1 MSHDPRAAAARVLL
15 QVRDGGRSLADA
27 LPVAQAAFDDER
39 DAALVQELVYGTL
52 RWYFRLDACLA
63 HLLKKPLK
71 TRDADLHCL
80 MLIGLYQLDQLAL
93 PERVAVHETVQAV
106 RALDKD
112 WARGLVNAVLR
123 NFQREGQQLEQAIQD
138 DPAAVHAHPHWLIE
152 CLQSDWPE
160 HWQAILA
167 ANNMRP
173 PLCLRV
179 NQQHMTRA
187 EYLDVL
193 AERAIDALPVAET
206 SQGICLSKPQAV
218 GRLPGFDAGHVSV
231 QDGAAQLAAPLLQL
245 APGMRVLDACA
256 APGGKTAHMLE
267 LEQQIEVTAIDIK
280 VQRLQRIRENLGR
293 LGLHAELLASDA
305 AHPADWWDG
314 RSFDRILLDA
324 PCSASGV
331 IRRHPDI
338 KLLRRPADI
347 DALVEQQA
355 ALLNALWPLLAA
367 GGMLLYCTCSVLNAE
382 NSRQIGDFLA
392 QHTDASELPIIAGWG
407 LGCEYGRQILPGDNG
422 MDGFYYACLTR
433 TA

>member
-1 MSHDPRAAAARVLL
+1 MSRDPRAAAARVLL
-15 QVRDGGRSLADA
+15 QVRDKGRSLSDA
-27 LPVAQAAFDDER
+27 LPVAQAGLDDER
-39 DAALVQELVYGTL
+39 DAALAQELVYGTL

-71 TRDADLHCL
+71 ARDADLHCL
-80 MLIGLYQLDQLAL
+80 MLVGLYQLDQLAL

-123 NFQREGQQLEQAIQD
+123 NFQRERQQLERAIQD
-138 DPAAVHAHPHWLIE
+138 DPAAVHAHPRWLIDH
-152 CLQSDWPE
+152 LQSDWPE

-167 ANNMRP
+167 ANNKRP

-193 AERAIDALPVAET
+193 AERAIDAAPIAET
-206 SQGICLSKPQAV
+206 RQGICMSKPLAV
-218 GRLPGFDAGHVSV
+218 TRLPGFDAGHVSV
-231 QDGAAQLAAPLLQL
+231 QDGAAQLAASLMRL

-267 LEQQIEVTAIDIK
+267 LEGQIEVTAIDIK
-280 VQRLQRIRENLGR
+280 AQRLERIRENLDR

-305 AHPADWWDG
+305 ARPADWWDG
-314 RSFDRILLDA
+314 RSFDRILLDV

-338 KLLRRPADI
+338 KLLRRSADI

-355 ALLNALWPLLAA
+355 VLLNALWPLLAA
-367 GGMLLYCTCSVLNAE
+367 GGMLLYCTCSVLIAE

-392 QHTDASELPIIAGWG
+392 RVKGASELPIIAGWG
-407 LGCEYGRQILPGDNG
+407 HGCEYGRQILPGDNG

-433 TA
+433 TD